1 VLEMH
6 DSPPKHGD
14 PEDMLPDP
22 APDDAMQVA
31 ATPAASPQNVGL
43 THNIPAALSFF
54 PRDEES
60 IDYAVFKAKRG
71 TLLATI
77 RGNQPE
83 QVRAVTA
90 VVDALIELDPELPT
104 GTLAALKTVLKLGK
118 TVRERARRRELYAQ
132 VVSSLLEK
140 LFDPFLEFKMTKKDI
155 LDTFQA
161 RGLDRERVQHSQI
174 DTIYVMVKEN
184 LQTGPLRDMT
194 FQDPDL
200 ALYVRM
206 KIRELEWSRTQWR
219 IDS

>member
-1 VLEMH
+1 MLEMH
-6 DSPPKHGD
+6 GSPPKHGD
-14 PEDMLPDP
+14 PQDMLPDP
-22 APDDAMQVA
+22 APDDAMQGA
-31 ATPAASPQNVGL
+31 ATPAASPQNVEL
-43 THNIPAALSFF
+43 TTNIPAALSFF
-54 PRDEES
+54 PRAEES
-60 IDYAVFKAKRG
+60 IDYVVFKAKRG
-71 TLLATI
+71 ALLTII
-77 RGNQPE
+77 RGNEPE

-90 VVDALIELDPELPT
+90 VVDALIDLDPELPT
-104 GTLAALKTVLKLGK
+104 GALAALKTVLKLGK
-118 TVRERARRRELYAQ
+118 TVHQRARRRELYAQ

-206 KIRELEWSRTQWR
+206 KIRELEWSRAQWR